1 MIGLLIFGLVMMLM
15 AATFWY
21 LELKVWLDNTYR
33 VAYSTNPITRI
44 GQQLWVLFVN
54 IYRFFTD
61 GKYFLIDIA
70 ITLFCVD
77 TMGFGEGV
85 TGGVLGLA
93 FSNVVSVLFLISMKR
108 NRNNQEHV

>member
-1 MIGLLIFGLVMMLM
+1 MIGLLIFGLVMMLL
-15 AATFWY
+15 AAAFWY
-21 LELKVWLDNTYR
+21 MELKVWLANTYR
-33 VAYSTNPITRI
+33 VPYSSNPITRI
-44 GQQLWVLFVN
+44 GQQLWVLLVN

-70 ITLFCVD
+70 VTLFCVD

-93 FSNVVSVLFLISMKR
+93 FSNVVSVLILISMKR
-108 NRNNQEHV
+108 NRKRQEVV

>member
-1 MIGLLIFGLVMMLM
+1 MIGLLIFGLVMMLL
-15 AATFWY
+15 AAIFWY
-21 LELKVWLDNTYR
+21 LELKVWLEHTYR
-33 VAYSTNPITRI
+33 IAYSANPITRI

-70 ITLFCVD
+70 VTLVCVD

-93 FSNVVSVLFLISMKR
+93 FSNVVSILILISMNR
-108 NRNNQEHV
+108 NRKKQEHV

>member
-1 MIGLLIFGLVMMLM
+1 MMLL
-15 AATFWY
+15 AAVFWY

-33 VAYSTNPITRI
+33 INYSRNPIIRI
-44 GQQLWVLFVN
+44 GQQLWVLLVN

-70 ITLFCVD
+70 VTLFCVD

-93 FSNVVSVLFLISMKR
+93 FSNVVSVLILISMKR
-108 NRNNQEHV
+108 NQKKQEPV